1 MKRLSQLICMFLVAS
16 MLLAIPAQAATRG
29 SDYFAAHSCY
39 LWRVSDS
46 EFEVCFDVTA
56 VDIMDKLGASE
67 IKVQR
72 SANGVSWETVA
83 TYNDFYG
90 TNRSYYS
97 DEQSFTSVKPGYYYR
112 AKVTFYA
119 EKGNGIAKY
128 TDYTS
133 SLRY

>member
-1 MKRLSQLICMFLVAS
+1 MKRLSQLVCMLLVAS
-16 MLLAIPAQAATRG
+16 MLLAVPAQAATRG
-29 SDYFAAHSCY
+29 SDYFMSHSCY
-39 LWRVSDS
+39 LWEVSDS

-83 TYNDFYG
+83 TYNNYYG
-90 TNRSYYS
+90 SNCSFHN
-97 DEQSFTSVKPGYYYR
+97 DEISFTSVKSGYYYR

-119 EKGNGIAKY
+119 KKGNGIAEY
-128 TDYTS
+128 PVYTS

>member
-1 MKRLSQLICMFLVAS
+1 MKRLTQLVCLLLVAS
-16 MLLAIPAQAATRG
+16 VFLTIPAQAATRG

-39 LWRVSDS
+39 LWEISDS

-56 VDIMDKLGASE
+56 VGGMDKLGVSE

-83 TYNDFYG
+83 TYND
-90 TNRSYYS
+90 YYS
-97 DEQSFTSVKPGYYYR
+97 YGSSFHSDEIPFTSVKSGYFYR

-119 EKGNGIAKY
+119 KKGNGVAEY